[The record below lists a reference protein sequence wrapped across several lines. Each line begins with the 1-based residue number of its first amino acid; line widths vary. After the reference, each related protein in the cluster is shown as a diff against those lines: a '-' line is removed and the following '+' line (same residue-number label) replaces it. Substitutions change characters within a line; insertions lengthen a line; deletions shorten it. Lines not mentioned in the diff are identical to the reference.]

1 MARKATYAQ
10 ITRALTDAAECYN
23 KAANGMQTV
32 ALRDD
37 MTGKWAML
45 RAVSI
50 ILASRNAN
58 ALNDLLDTAKGWQK
72 SGEDC
77 LAEVAKARA
86 SRA

>member
-23 KAANGMQTV
+23 KAANGMQSASV
-32 ALRDD
+32 KQH
-37 MTGKWAML
+37 MTDKWAML

-50 ILASRNAN
+50 ILATRNAN

-86 SRA
+86 